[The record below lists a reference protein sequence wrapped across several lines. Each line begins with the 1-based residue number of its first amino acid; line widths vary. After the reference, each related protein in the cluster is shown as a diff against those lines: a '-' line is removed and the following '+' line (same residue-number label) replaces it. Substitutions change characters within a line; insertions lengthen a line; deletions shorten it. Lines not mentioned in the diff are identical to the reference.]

1 MVYQSCEFTCSAQLL
16 DFVKGPVLTLLQWL
30 GTWVFDRVLPKMF
43 GLDKLK
49 ALVRGKAKKA

>member
-1 MVYQSCEFTCSAQLL
+1 M
-16 DFVKGPVLTLLQWL
+16 QWL
-30 GTWVFDRVLPKMF
+30 GTWVFDLVVPRMF